1 MAAVAAF
8 FAAISVGALGYAVVW
23 AFDFSELTQPAAQA
37 PREVRQETTRP
48 APRRKALVV
57 VAPRVSGEDTRT
69 VTTSAPHAAPPGET
83 VAAAPIRGTDEASSL
98 IVEGPPPTPPT
109 PGEDT
114 RAVATSAPHAA
125 PLGETVAAMPMR
137 GTDEASPLIVERPPP
152 TPPTPGEDAPPIA
165 SSSRVSAA
173 SPAIS
178 RPMADDTQARSELVP
193 QNEAKASPIQAPLPD
208 PEPTGTIGRPTVFPT
223 KPRLTQQPVRRPPED
238 ALTPPG
244 VTIIRGVPPV
254 PGDSP
259 AIVRPGPLI
268 IHVPQ
273 PARR

>member
-23 AFDFSELTQPAAQA
+23 AFDFSELTLPAGQA
-37 PREVRQETTRP
+37 PETKQEVRQETTRP
-48 APRRKALVV
+48 APRRKPLVI
-57 VAPRVSGEDTRT
+57 VAPHV
-69 VTTSAPHAAPPGET
+69 
-83 VAAAPIRGTDEASSL
+83 
-98 IVEGPPPTPPT
+98 
-109 PGEDT
+109 PGEDV
-114 RAVATSAPHAA
+114 RALAAPGSHAA
-125 PLGETVAAMPMR
+125 PLGETVAAAPMR
-137 GTDEASPLIVERPPP
+137 ETDEASSLIVERPPP
-152 TPPTPGEDAPPIA
+152 APPTPGEDAPPIA

-173 SPAIS
+173 SPAVD
-178 RPMADDTQARSELVP
+178 RPMTDDTQLRSELIP
-193 QNEAKASPIQAPLPD
+193 QNEAKAPPIQAPPPD
-208 PEPTGTIGRPTVFPT
+208 PEPTGAIGPPTVFPT
-223 KPRLTQQPVRRPPED
+223 KPRLTQKPVRRPPED

-268 IHVPQ
+268 IHVPT

>member
-1 MAAVAAF
+1 MISRRAMACVAAF

-23 AFDFSELTQPAAQA
+23 AFDFSALTLPSAQA
-37 PREVRQETTRP
+37 PETKQEARPETTRP

-57 VAPRVSGEDTRT
+57 VAPRV
-69 VTTSAPHAAPPGET
+69 
-83 VAAAPIRGTDEASSL
+83 
-98 IVEGPPPTPPT
+98 

-114 RAVATSAPHAA
+114 GAVATSAPHAA
-125 PLGETVAAMPMR
+125 PLGETVAAAPMR
-137 GTDEASPLIVERPPP
+137 GTDEGSSLVVERPPP

-173 SPAIS
+173 SPALDRS
-178 RPMADDTQARSELVP
+178 MADDEQARSELVP
-193 QNEAKASPIQAPLPD
+193 QSEAKVPPVPVQVPPPD
-208 PEPTGTIGRPTVFPT
+208 PEPTGAIGPPTVFPT